1 MSNETN
7 GVKPLTSCESSGC
20 GCSSNEKE
28 EKVVVQLEEK
38 KTIAAIKEAV
48 KLQLKLAIHLV
59 NQRAYWVILLRTSLI
74 NF

>member
-1 MSNETN
+1 M
-7 GVKPLTSCESSGC
+7 
-20 GCSSNEKE
+20 
-28 EKVVVQLEEK
+28 KVVAVAVPVMKKKKKWLFNWKRK